1 MTSDIC
7 YCSSLRAAERR
18 MTRAYDDALAPSGIN
33 VAQFSL
39 LRKIQRNEPASLTRL
54 GEIMDLDR
62 STVGRNI
69 RVLAKLGLTE
79 IATGED
85 LRESSVMLT
94 EQGRQT
100 IATALPLWQATQEKI
115 ETILGGDMAKAL
127 QTLPTAF

>member
-39 LRKIQRNEPASLTRL
+39 LRKIQRNEPASLTRI